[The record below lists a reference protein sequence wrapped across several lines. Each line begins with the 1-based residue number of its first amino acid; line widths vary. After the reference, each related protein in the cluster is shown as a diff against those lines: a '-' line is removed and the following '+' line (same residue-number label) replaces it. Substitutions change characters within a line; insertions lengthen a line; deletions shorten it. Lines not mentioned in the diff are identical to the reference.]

1 MIALAEAKSPMWEVN
16 GFLDA
21 LWISLLCIAVVFVVL
36 IVITLL
42 LEAMNHIKALDV
54 KETVTLKD
62 GTKADE
68 DMMAAILVASIDYR
82 KTCKEDFKVASCK
95 LIEQENKKK

>member
-1 MIALAEAKSPMWEVN
+1 MIALAETKPMWEVN
-16 GFLDA
+16 DFLDA
-21 LWISLLCIAVVFVVL
+21 LWISLLCIGVVFVVL

-42 LEAMNHIKALDV
+42 LEGMNRIKALDV
-54 KETVTLKD
+54 KETVTMKD

>member
-1 MIALAEAKSPMWEVN
+1 MSALSSMWEVN
-16 GFLDA
+16 NFLDA
-21 LWISLLCIAVVFVVL
+21 LWIALLCIAVVFVVL

-42 LEAMNHIKALDV
+42 LDGMNRIKALDE
-54 KETVTLKD
+54 KEIVTLKD

-68 DMMAAILVASIDYR
+68 DMMAAILVATIDYR

>member
-1 MIALAEAKSPMWEVN
+1 MIALEETKPMWEVN
-16 GFLDA
+16 NFLDA

-36 IVITLL
+36 IVISLL
-42 LEAMNHIKALDV
+42 LEAMNHIRALDV
-54 KETVTLKD
+54 KETVTMKD